1 MRKGEGLRGWLFASP
16 WVIGFSVFLLYPLSA
31 SIYYS
36 LCDYSVLRAPV
47 YIGLDNYRSLFQ
59 DPVFWKALSNT
70 AIYAAIAIPVTLIAS
85 LGLALLLN
93 SRVKGMSF
101 YRTIFFIPSLMPLV
115 ATACL
120 WLWLLNN
127 QHGLINQLLG
137 FVGITGPNW
146 MGDTLW
152 SKPSLALVAVW
163 GVGNAVVIYLA
174 GLQDVP
180 VQLYEAAELD
190 GARPWRRTWHITL
203 PMLSPVILFNSIIG
217 MIGALQVFVLPYVMF
232 PEGAPARSTY
242 FYTAYLYDNAFRFHK
257 MGYASA
263 MGWIMF
269 IVIFLLTML
278 ALKTTERRVHYGG
291 S

>member
-16 WVIGFSVFLLYPLSA
+16 WVIGFGVFLLYPLAA

-47 YIGLDNYRSLFQ
+47 YIGLDNYKALFE

-70 AIYAAIAIPVTLIAS
+70 AIYAAMAVPLTLITS

-137 FVGITGPNW
+137 FAGITGPNW

-152 SKPSLALVAVW
+152 SKPSLVLIAIW

-232 PEGAPARSTY
+232 IEGAPARSTY

-278 ALKTTERRVHYGG
+278 ALKTTERRIHYGG